1 MEDKLNNE
9 KPKTFKE
16 LFKDTGIEPKKDSNG
31 RITFSFI
38 ATKK

>member
-1 MEDKLNNE
+1 MEDKLKND

-16 LFKDTGIEPKKDSNG
+16 LFKNTGIEPKEDAKG

>member
-1 MEDKLNNE
+1 MEDKLNTE

-16 LFKDTGIEPKKDSNG
+16 LFKGTGIEPKEDSNG